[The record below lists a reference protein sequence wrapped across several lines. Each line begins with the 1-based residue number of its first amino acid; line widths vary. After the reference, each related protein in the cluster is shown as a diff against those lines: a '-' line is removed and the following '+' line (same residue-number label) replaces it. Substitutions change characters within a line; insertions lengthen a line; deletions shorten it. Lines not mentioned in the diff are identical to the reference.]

1 MWRMFLQGIPEDNT
15 RAQESTMSLLSTE
28 TEVNQWNILQFNTGS
43 SKPFI
48 IKCGAN
54 SNLELVIKAE
64 ARVEDP
70 KQGEII
76 RVVPKPSVLADMRL
90 EEIKGL
96 FGQLPEALTQ
106 LSLVRTADGTGARYS
121 RLYRTLATKVP
132 VLKDV
137 VSELEKGGMF
147 RDVKQ

>member
-1 MWRMFLQGIPEDNT
+1 MFLQGIPEDNT
-15 RAQESTMSLLSTE
+15 RAQESILSLLSTE

-76 RVVPKPSVLADMRL
+76 RVVPKPSVLADMSL

-106 LSLVRTADGTGARYS
+106 LSLVRTADGTRARYS